1 MDWIIVWFSISEKSE
16 SKQYCWCKDCR
27 CTFCLLVF
35 FFKSFILHEGK
46 LTPQTIAGFQG
57 NSEQA
62 IFLTCTITANTYVFF
77 NILAC
82 SHECPP
88 VWENSGKSTGV
99 YRVSPCSCSSS
110 QFSTFIL
117 SLTSSVSPADVHSSQ
132 VALVSSFPYV
142 FSSILSVLPISK
154 GIISS
159 LSCRERGE
167 LHLQL
172 LNHPGDRADLIIK
185 TRDCTIKNNRLPGS
199 N

>member
-1 MDWIIVWFSISEKSE
+1 MEMVDELPSIVIMDWIIVWFSISEKSE

-27 CTFCLLVF
+27 CTFCLLFF

-57 NSEQA
+57 NSEEA

-99 YRVSPCSCSSS
+99 YWVSPCSCSSS

-117 SLTSSVSPADVHSSQ
+117 SLDILCVSCWCTQFTGGSCFV
-132 VALVSSFPYV
+132 
-142 FSSILSVLPISK
+142 LSLCLFINLKCPPNFQ
-154 GIISS
+154 
-159 LSCRERGE
+159 RY
-167 LHLQL
+167 
-172 LNHPGDRADLIIK
+172 N
-185 TRDCTIKNNRLPGS
+185 
-199 N
+199 